1 MFTGEQVNFDSKMPY
16 YSKRIQNLQGN
27 QKILFAAVDK
37 LIQRKPT
44 KLLPSSESHE
54 KLANNQGLSEQR
66 K

>member
-1 MFTGEQVNFDSKMPY
+1 MFTGKQVNFDSKMPY

-37 LIQRKPT
+37 PIQR

-54 KLANNQGLSEQR
+54 KLTNTRGLSEQR